1 MDDDTTPNRFSPFD
15 GGPYEWVLPA
25 LRLPPPYA
33 WPAVRRRVVA
43 AILIG
48 WVPLVLLAAVQGHA
62 LGPIP
67 REAVLFDVAAFT
79 RYVITVPLLLAAELV
94 CLPVL
99 AGIVRR
105 FKEGGFVREADRE
118 RYDAAIASTRRLLN
132 ARAPAVAMLLL
143 AYAQVLA
150 ASQTLLK
157 EIGKTWGTEA
167 VGDALTLTPAGWWLA
182 LVSYPLY
189 LLVFYGW
196 LWRLFLWARL
206 LKQISRLDL
215 KLLPTHPDKVG
226 GLGFVTRSLQVLSLV
241 AFALGC
247 TPAGAI
253 ANLVLFDGRNALD
266 FKIPVLAFA
275 VLVVFLLAGPL
286 ALLFPT
292 LWRARLRGRLEYSML
307 AWSVGRRL
315 HEKWVDGEKS
325 QADPSAL
332 EVPDFSAT
340 TDLYQVVDR
349 SQEMRALP
357 FDIQK
362 LSRVAAASLLPFVPV
377 LLTQVPAKQ
386 ILETLAKL
394 VF

>member
-1 MDDDTTPNRFSPFD
+1 MDDDTTQNRFSPFD
-15 GGPYEWVLPA
+15 GGPYERVLPA
-25 LRLPPPYA
+25 LKLPPPYA

-48 WVPLVLLAAVQGHA
+48 WVPLILLTALQAHA

-79 RYVITVPLLLAAELV
+79 RCVITVPLLLAAELV

-105 FKEGGFVREADRE
+105 FKEGGFVREADQE
-118 RYDAAIASTRRLLN
+118 RYDTALTSTRRLLN
-132 ARAPAVAMLLL
+132 ARAPAVAMILL
-143 AYAQVLA
+143 AYAQAIA
-150 ASQTLLK
+150 ASQTLLR
-157 EIGKTWGTEA
+157 ESGDTWRTQA

-189 LLVFYGW
+189 LFVLYGW

-206 LKQISRLDL
+206 LKRISRLEVRL
-215 KLLPTHPDKVG
+215 VPTHPDKTG
-226 GLGFVTRSLQVLSLV
+226 GLGFLGWSLQVLSLV

-253 ANLVLFDGRNALD
+253 ANLILFDGRKALD

-275 VLVVFLLAGPL
+275 VLVVFLIAGPL
-286 ALLFPT
+286 TLLFPT
-292 LWRARLRGRLEYSML
+292 LWRARLRGRREYSML

-315 HEKWVDGEKS
+315 HEKWVEGEKS
-325 QADPSAL
+325 QADSSAL

-349 SQEMRALP
+349 SLEMRTLP
-357 FDIQK
+357 FDLRGVGK
-362 LSRVAAASLLPFVPV
+362 VAAATLLPFVPV